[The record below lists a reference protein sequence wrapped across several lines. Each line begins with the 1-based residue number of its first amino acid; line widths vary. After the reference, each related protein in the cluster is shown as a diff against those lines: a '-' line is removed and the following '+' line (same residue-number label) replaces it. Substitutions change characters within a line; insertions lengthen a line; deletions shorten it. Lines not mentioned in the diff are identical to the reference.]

1 MSQRF
6 ANNTD
11 LVSVG
16 SSVRWDAT
24 LAYHQPRYDVRLN
37 LLNLANR
44 LNYDL
49 LIASDGGR
57 AAPGIDRTAMVT
69 LTYKF

>member
-24 LAYHQPRYDVRLN
+24 LAYHQPRCDVRLN